1 MIFLLVDGY
10 IRYPKYQT
18 DGRYLLDEE
27 TKNSYLQKHTG
38 ARVEE
43 LAQPSSELLAAVEGK
58 YFEKYSEAQGFL
70 SGLEG

>member
-43 LAQPSSELLAAVEGK
+43 LAQPTDERLAAVEGK
-58 YFEKYSEAQGFL
+58 YFEKYSEAQGCL

>member
-1 MIFLLVDGY
+1 M
-10 IRYPKYQT
+10 
-18 DGRYLLDEE
+18 LDEE

-43 LAQPSSELLAAVEGK
+43 LAQPTDERLAAVEGK